1 MGRYAG
7 DEKRLIPAEDL
18 KLTRGRA
25 EGGEPREAA
34 GRLESESESEPDEQV
49 KRKQMQETLRVP
61 GKTAI
66 AGVLIWKFAHRELD
80 GLGYRFGA
88 KPKI

>member
-7 DEKRLIPAEDL
+7 DEKRLAPEEDL
-18 KLTRGRA
+18 KLTRGAA
-25 EGGEPREAA
+25 EGEPRGAA
-34 GRLESESESEPDEQV
+34 SRSESESESDEQV
-49 KRKQMQETLRVP
+49 KRKQMRETLRVP

-80 GLGYRFGA
+80 GLGYAFSA